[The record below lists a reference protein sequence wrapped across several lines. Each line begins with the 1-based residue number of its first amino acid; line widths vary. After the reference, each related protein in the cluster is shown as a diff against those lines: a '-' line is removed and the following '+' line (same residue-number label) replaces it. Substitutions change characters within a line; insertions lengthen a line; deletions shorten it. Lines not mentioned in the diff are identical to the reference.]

1 MNSKGGKDAFSEN
14 GGGQDG
20 GEGRRRYYVSIC
32 LRRTIEDEFLHLCYL
47 EWIYSIELHKSK
59 ENRVKRT

>member
-14 GGGQDG
+14 GGEGGGQDG

-32 LRRTIEDEFLHLCYL
+32 LRRTIEDKFSHLCFL
-47 EWIYSIELHKSK
+47 EWI
-59 ENRVKRT
+59 